1 MEKCVWVRPKEFV
14 AKALVDA
21 AGSSFWK
28 WTENR
33 HLRHSRVVGLHA
45 GPVQGGESAIRPVL
59 IPLKMSNRQCQSAD
73 NRHPITTTTG
83 GTMGRADFMSSR
95 LTNAK

>member
-1 MEKCVWVRPKEFV
+1 MENCVWVRPKEFV

-21 AGSSFWK
+21 AESSFWK

-33 HLRHSRVVGLHA
+33 HLRHSRFVGLHA
-45 GPVQGGESAIRPVL
+45 GPVQVGESAIRRVL

-83 GTMGRADFMSSR
+83 RSIASAEFMSSR